1 VATVE
6 YAALAVLVSLAVVV
20 GGAAADAPAIG
31 AAVGGQLRRAY
42 CVVAGGDCFARGG
55 PRPCVVRSDSKL
67 AENRVSLA
75 LVRLRDGRT
84 VLLEELSDGSF
95 RVSLTLSSGGG
106 AGIELGADVRI
117 LGRTVRAGVD
127 AEAGGDIGYGQTF
140 VVADAAAA
148 RRLVERLEAD
158 GPPVGGAVP
167 RLVEFLRGRGD
178 DGEAERTAVVSTR
191 AEAQAALEALGL
203 GPRAG
208 VLRGITGSVR
218 LDRRTGDR
226 TIGLRLGG
234 ELLGSLGAALAQ
246 ASAGAV
252 SSAGAE
258 LVLDRDRRPRELV
271 VRGVGGVHGEARMLS
286 GGVAAGDL
294 REIQARVDLTDPQ
307 VRALADR
314 LLGGDL
320 GAVRAFGE
328 HLAREARIDVRHFAL
343 TRDQDSFGGRAG
355 GVGVQHHRLRETAR
369 LVAAEG
375 RETGLGWSRRLD
387 CVLAT

>member
-1 VATVE
+1 MATVE
-6 YAALAVLVSLAVVV
+6 YAALAVLVSVALVV
-20 GGAAADAPAIG
+20 GSAAVDAQAIG

-67 AENRVSLA
+67 AEHRVSLA

-84 VLLEELSDGSF
+84 VLLEELSDGGF

-117 LGRTVRAGVD
+117 LGRDVRAGVD
-127 AEAGGDIGYGQTF
+127 AEAGGDLAYGRTF
-140 VVADAAAA
+140 VVADAGAAK
-148 RRLVERLEAD
+148 RLVERLED
-158 GPPVGGAVP
+158 EGPPVGGAVP
-167 RLVEFLRGRGD
+167 GLVGFLRGRGD

-203 GPRAG
+203 GPRVGA
-208 VLRGITGSVR
+208 LRGITGSVR
-218 LDRRTGDR
+218 LNPRTGDR

-258 LVLDRDRRPRELV
+258 LVLDRERRPRELV
-271 VRGVGGVHGEARMLS
+271 VRGVGGVHGEARMPS
-286 GGVAAGDL
+286 GGVAAGNL
-294 REIQARVDLTDPQ
+294 REIQARVDLTDPR

-320 GAVRAFGE
+320 GAARGLGE
-328 HLAREARIDVRHFAL
+328 HLARDARIDVRHFAI
-343 TRDQDSFGGRAG
+343 TRDQGSFGGRAG
-355 GVGVQHHRLRETAR
+355 GVGVQRHRLRETAR

-375 RETGLGWSRRLD
+375 REPGLGWSRRLD
-387 CVLAT
+387 CVLAA